1 MNIEDTTKLN
11 LILTKDIDNIET
23 EEGLNELKDRIY
35 KALSLDLRLFNE
47 KQLSSVSI
55 RTKKALKPKYSLG
68 DIFQIYLNK
77 EKVYSYAM
85 CVKEE
90 RPNEDIPYH
99 IFAFFDFFPKK
110 EASLQG
116 LEEQLISDNVLML
129 SHCGV
134 TGVLNGEWQKVTS
147 MQPLYYDFSKIE
159 YVSKE
164 DGGVLRPSEIT
175 YYKSIGNPNNG
186 EFIKIDYEEAKKNK

>member
-1 MNIEDTTKLN
+1 MNREDTTNLN

-77 EKVYSYAM
+77 EKLYSYAM

-99 IFAFFDFFPKK
+99 IFAFFDFFSKK

-116 LEEQLISDNVLML
+116 LEE
-129 SHCGV
+129 
-134 TGVLNGEWQKVTS
+134 
-147 MQPLYYDFSKIE
+147 
-159 YVSKE
+159 
-164 DGGVLRPSEIT
+164 
-175 YYKSIGNPNNG
+175 
-186 EFIKIDYEEAKKNK
+186 